1 MRAMGENIL
10 VKTETVG
17 DETSGG
23 IFLPDTANKNSL
35 WAEII
40 NVGPEVADDDIAEG
54 SRVMLKPEAGVK
66 CDGFRYVT
74 KDEIIGVD
82 VGGYA
87 MKVLRD
93 HVLVSQL
100 KPEKDSKHIYLP
112 IANDNKKNTNMND
125 CQLGVV
131 VSVGNGYIAAD
142 GKRIPVEL
150 RAGDYVAFSGG
161 ITAGISIVINGE
173 EYRVLKERDIIMT
186 WTEDENG

>member
-1 MRAMGENIL
+1 MGENIL
-10 VKTETVG
+10 VKTETI
-17 DETSGG
+17 DSKTDGG
-23 IFLPDTANKNSL
+23 IFLPDAANKNSL

-40 NVGPEVADDDIAEG
+40 NIGAGVKDVDVAEG
-54 SRVMLKPEAGVK
+54 CRVMLKPDAGVK
-66 CDGFRYVT
+66 CEGFRYVT
-74 KDEIIGVD
+74 QDEIMGVD

-100 KPEKDSKHIYLP
+100 KPEMASKHIYLP
-112 IANDNKKNTNMND
+112 VANDNKKNTNMND
-125 CQLGVV
+125 CQLGVI

-150 RAGDYVAFSGG
+150 KAGDYVAFSGG
-161 ITAGISIVINGE
+161 ITAGISIVINNE